1 MFYELARKTL
11 ELEKQGVKV
20 IRLNIGETNL
30 PTPKCAVDAAV
41 KYIQNSKA
49 SYVLSAGISD
59 LRERIAQRENCTV
72 ENVVVGQGSKHLL
85 VDLISLLGDM
95 GDTVV
100 FPSPYWPAYN
110 IICRQLG
117 MKPFTPET
125 NFEEGW
131 NIDSIPFDNAK
142 ILILCN
148 PLNPAGTV
156 YSPELMEKTITRA
169 KAAGV
174 RVIIDEAYKGIS
186 FEDIPHYDAI
196 RVRSFSKEFNM
207 EGWRLGYIIAPAD
220 IARQVVEYNEA
231 TITCV
236 PEFIQRA
243 GLACLENEEEIL
255 REHLK
260 IWKDRLN
267 MAGKMLRESGFR
279 FVEPSM
285 GMYVF
290 ATHDKIRDSCKF
302 AIDLLEHHNVA
313 VAPGASFG
321 GFNGYIRISLN
332 QDEETLRE
340 GLEKIGEMV
349 ERQNKKSDA

>member
-1 MFYELARKTL
+1 MFYKLARKTL
-11 ELEKQGVKV
+11 ELEQRGVRV

-49 SYVLSAGISD
+49 SYVHSAGIPD
-59 LRERIAQRENCTV
+59 LRERIAQRENCSV

-95 GDTVV
+95 GDTVI

-117 MKPFTPET
+117 MKTLTPET
-125 NFEEGW
+125 IFEEGW
-131 NIDSIPFDNAK
+131 NFDGFSFENAK

-156 YSPELMEKTITRA
+156 YSHELMERTIARA
-169 KAAGV
+169 KAAGLQ
-174 RVIIDEAYKGIS
+174 VIIDEAYKGIS

-207 EGWRLGYIIAPAD
+207 EGWRLGYIVAPAD

-243 GLACLENEEEIL
+243 GLACLENEGEIL
-255 REHLK
+255 REHRI
-260 IWKDRLN
+260 IWKDRLD
-267 MAGKMLRESGFR
+267 MAGKMLKDSGFR
-279 FVEPSM
+279 FVAPSM

-290 ATHDKIRDSCKF
+290 ATHDKISDSCKF
-302 AIDLLEHHNVA
+302 AMELLERHNVA

-321 GFNGYIRISLN
+321 GFDGYIRISLN
-332 QDEETLRE
+332 QDGETLRE
-340 GLEKIGEMV
+340 GIELIRKMV
-349 ERQNKKSDA
+349 EE

>member
-1 MFYELARKTL
+1 MFYKLARKTL
-11 ELEKQGVKV
+11 ELEKQGVRV

-41 KYIQNSKA
+41 RYIQNSKA
-49 SYVLSAGISD
+49 SYVHSAGISE
-59 LRERIAQRENCTV
+59 LRERIAERENCSV

-95 GDTVV
+95 GDSVI

-110 IICRQLG
+110 IICGQLG
-117 MKPFTPET
+117 MKAVNPGTSFENNW
-125 NFEEGW
+125 NFDG
-131 NIDSIPFDNAK
+131 IPFEKAK

-148 PLNPAGTV
+148 PLNPTGTV
-156 YSPELMEKTITRA
+156 YPDDLMEKTLQRA

-186 FEDIPHYDAI
+186 FNNIPSYDAI

-220 IARQVVEYNEA
+220 IAQQVVEYNEA

-243 GLACLENEEEIL
+243 GLACLENEEQIL
-255 REHLK
+255 REHRE
-260 IWKDRLN
+260 IWKDRLE
-267 MAGKMLRESGFR
+267 MAGKMLKDAGFR
-279 FVEPSM
+279 FVEPAM

-290 ATHDKIRDSCKF
+290 ASHDKIGDSCKF
-302 AIDLLEHHNVA
+302 ALDLLERYNVA
-313 VAPGASFG
+313 VAPGTSFG
-321 GFNGYIRISLN
+321 GFDGYIRISLN
-332 QDEETLRE
+332 RDGEILRE
-340 GLEKIGEMV
+340 GIGRLIGMV
-349 ERQNKKSDA
+349 E